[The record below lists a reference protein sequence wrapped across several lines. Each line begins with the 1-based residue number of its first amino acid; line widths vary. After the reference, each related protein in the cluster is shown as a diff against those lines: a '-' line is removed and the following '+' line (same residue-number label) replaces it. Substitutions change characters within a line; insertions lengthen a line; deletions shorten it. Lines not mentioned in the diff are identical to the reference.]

1 MMTNGKNKLKTSI
14 FFWCIFSP
22 DTRVCGFNNGTQDI
36 PLWQFF
42 LSRLDLFDSIF
53 SGVAC
58 INKLYNLIKG
68 FDSLAIVAMEIG
80 KR

>member
-14 FFWCIFSP
+14 FFWYIFSP

-36 PLWQFF
+36 PLRQFF

-53 SGVAC
+53 SGVAW
-58 INKLYNLIKG
+58 INKLYDLIKA